1 MSVCVAY
8 LELGVAPSLLLLLLL
23 VLYSLPNIGQS
34 AGVS

>member
-8 LELGVAPSLLLLLLL
+8 LELGVAPSLLLLLL

>member
-8 LELGVAPSLLLLLLL
+8 LELGVAPSLLLLLL
-23 VLYSLPNIGQS
+23 VLYSVPNIGQS